1 MIVRIASIALATM
14 LAVVTTSAS
23 AQDPGCDSLHI
34 YDMVIPAAVDD
45 ASQQGAD
52 EVVVIR
58 YIPGDTSVD
67 REFRITIVAS
77 ANGTITATR
86 IDPAQSSIRAQL
98 RNAEERKPAAACA
111 ELLKDLRLERR
122 RLDDQPAL
130 RRLLRGLSRIHMP
143 VQLPSEIYLDAPRY
157 EIVEWAKMNQVS
169 FSIYGS
175 RDSTVRPLID
185 WVKSVAAALPTRKP
199 PDDVFAPR

>member
-1 MIVRIASIALATM
+1 MVAVVRNEKASMIVRIASIALATM

-98 RNAEERKPAAACA
+98 RNAEETIS
-111 ELLKDLRLERR
+111 RR
-122 RLDDQPAL
+122 SGVCCEA
-130 RRLLRGLSRIHMP
+130 
-143 VQLPSEIYLDAPRY
+143 
-157 EIVEWAKMNQVS
+157 
-169 FSIYGS
+169 
-175 RDSTVRPLID
+175 
-185 WVKSVAAALPTRKP
+185 
-199 PDDVFAPR
+199 